1 MGYYNRNNNENQ
13 YVRLYNDWLPVF
25 VMTSSI
31 VGVFAGV
38 CTATHYQTKEIF
50 PIIMGYSS
58 LGLITGITFPFSFP
72 LLGGYVLYKYHK

>member
-1 MGYYNRNNNENQ
+1 MGYYNHNKDENQ
-13 YVRLYNDWLPVF
+13 YVRLYNDWLPFF
-25 VMTSSI
+25 VTTSSI
-31 VGVFAGV
+31 VGVLTGL
-38 CTATHYQTKEIF
+38 CTATNHHTKEMF